1 VPRGKEASAVTRFV
15 EAFTAHTDLWWAY
28 GRTTVIMATLSY
40 LMAFAIGNVI
50 AGARVSPVPV
60 LQRAAAVYVS
70 VFRNTP
76 LIVLAILVWVGGG
89 RAGWPFG
96 RLTTAIL
103 VLGFYTGAY
112 IAESLRSGINAVPVG
127 QAEAAR
133 SIGMPFSGVLGTIVL
148 PQAIRTVIPPLGNLW
163 IANLKNSSVF
173 LVIGINELTRAGR
186 NVGQIRN
193 DYVGAFIVAA
203 ALYLVLVYGS
213 AQVIKRVERRLE
225 IAR

>member
-1 VPRGKEASAVTRFV
+1 MDRYLEVVTGPQGELLLEGVRV
-15 EAFTAHTDLWWAY
+15 TLW
-28 GRTTVIMATLSY
+28 MATLSY
-40 LMAFAIGNVI
+40 LLAFFVGNVI
-50 AGARVSPVPV
+50 AAMRVSPVTV
-60 LQRAAAVYVS
+60 LNRVAMLYVS

-76 LIVLAILVWVGGG
+76 LIVLAFLVWYGGG
-89 RAGWPFG
+89 RVGMPFG

-112 IAESLRSGINAVPVG
+112 IAESLRSGINAVPPG

-133 SIGMPFSGVLGTIVL
+133 AIGLPFSGVVGIIVL

-173 LVIGINELTRAGR
+173 LVIGIDELTRAGR
-186 NVGQIRN
+186 RIGADIT
-193 DYVGAFIVAA
+193 DYLASFAVVAIV
-203 ALYLVLVYGS
+203 YLLLVYGS
-213 AQVIKRVERRLE
+213 AQIIKLIERRVE

>member
-1 VPRGKEASAVTRFV
+1 LARFI
-15 EAFTAHTDLWWAY
+15 EAFTEYTDLWWLY
-28 GRTTVIMATLSY
+28 GRTTIVMAVLSY
-40 LMAFAIGNVI
+40 LMAYAIGNVI

-60 LQRAAAVYVS
+60 LQRAAAAYVAL
-70 VFRNTP
+70 FRNTP

-96 RLTTAIL
+96 RLTTAIV

-112 IAESLRSGINAVPVG
+112 VAESLRSGINAVPVG

-133 SIGMPFSGVLGTIVL
+133 SIGLPFSGVLGRIVL

-163 IANLKNSSVF
+163 IANLKNTSVF

-186 NVGQIRN
+186 NVGQATN
-193 DYVGAFIVAA
+193 DYVAAFVVAA
-203 ALYLVLVYGS
+203 VLYLILVYGS
-213 AQVIKRVERRLE
+213 AQIIKLLERRLE